1 MSVKHG
7 MSEKIS
13 LSNCDPGTAENG
25 SNFKWIKSSLG
36 EMLSADFTL
45 LESSTETRSQLPDLG
60 YDVFLHLTPYINN
73 IRLVDKLT

>member
-1 MSVKHG
+1 
-7 MSEKIS
+7 
-13 LSNCDPGTAENG
+13 
-25 SNFKWIKSSLG
+25 
-36 EMLSADFTL
+36 MLSADFTL